1 MKKYIVDAS
10 IILKWVLEKVKE
22 PDHDKA
28 TGLLHVWLSGTVLI
42 AAPSLWTYEVANIL
56 GRALPDEANQKM
68 KLLLDLQI
76 AVVDCSEKMIQQC
89 FGWMKEHQVTFYDA
103 VYLAAAYASDA
114 VLLTSDEKFHEKMR
128 NDDRIC
134 LLKNL
139 SFTRDSVPF

>member
-10 IILKWVLEKVKE
+10 IILKWVLEKEKE

-28 TGLLHVWLSGTVLI
+28 TGLLHVWLRGAVGI

-56 GRALPDEANQKM
+56 GRVLPDEASQKM
-68 KLLLDLQI
+68 KLLFDLQI
-76 AVVDCSEKMIQQC
+76 DVVDCSEQMLHQC
-89 FGWMKEHQVTFYDA
+89 FAWMKEHQVTFYDA
-103 VYLAAAYASDA
+103 AYLAAAYATDA
-114 VLLTSDEKFHEKMR
+114 VLLTSDEKFRKKMK

-139 SFTRDSVPF
+139 

>member
-10 IILKWVLEKVKE
+10 IILKWVLEKEKE

-28 TGLLHVWLSGTVLI
+28 TGLLNVWLRGAVGI
-42 AAPSLWTYEVANIL
+42 AAPSLWIYEVANIL
-56 GRALPDEANQKM
+56 GRALPDEASQKM

-76 AVVDCSEKMIQQC
+76 DVVDCSEQMIQQC
-89 FGWMKEHQVTFYDA
+89 FAWMKEHQITFYDA
-103 VYLAAAYASDA
+103 AYLAAAYATDA
-114 VLLTSDEKFHEKMR
+114 VLLTSDEKFREMMK

-139 SFTRDSVPF
+139 HLNLKMYL

>member
-10 IILKWVLEKVKE
+10 IILKWVLEKEEE

-28 TGLLHVWLSGTVLI
+28 TGLLHDWLRGAIGI
-42 AAPSLWTYEVANIL
+42 AAPNLWTYEVANIL
-56 GRALPDEANQKM
+56 GRALPDEASQKM

-76 AVVDCSEKMIQQC
+76 DVVDCSEQMIQQC
-89 FGWMKEHQVTFYDA
+89 FAWMKEHQITFYDA
-103 VYLAAAYASDA
+103 AYLAAAYATDA
-114 VLLTSDEKFHEKMR
+114 VLLTSDEKFREKMK

-139 SFTRDSVPF
+139 SFEK

>member
-10 IILKWVLEKVKE
+10 IILKWVLEKKNE

-28 TGLLHVWLSGTVLI
+28 TGLLHAWLSADVVI
-42 AAPSLWTYEVANIL
+42 AAPSLWIYEVANIL

-68 KLLLDLQI
+68 KLLINLQI
-76 AVVDCSEKMIQQC
+76 AIVDCSEQMILRC
-89 FGWMKEHQVTFYDA
+89 FAWMNEHQVTFYDA
-103 VYLAAAYASDA
+103 VYLAAAYATDA
-114 VLLTSDEKFHEKMR
+114 VLLTSDEKFREKMK

-139 SFTRDSVPF
+139 E